1 MILFNDEIKKDIPDY
16 MLASK
21 QFRDFLNQ
29 KEPKL
34 IRLLASRRGDPS
46 DVITYADLRDAIET
60 GELSE
65 DTMQMLRDEYSKWIT
80 RKLLPAWEAAIN
92 EAQKEL
98 KEKRYKE
105 WAYNPF
111 ETAAHDWMQERSAE
125 LVVDITEQQRSAL
138 RAVVQ
143 RAVLI
148 THSSP
153 DALAQVIRPMV
164 GLYPQQMTANL
175 NYYQNAL
182 EKLQESNPYAS
193 LESMERKARHMAQM
207 YAEKQHRYRAQ
218 MIARTELSFAYNH
231 GEWIASKQAVKD
243 GMLKPTTKKKW
254 VSARDDRVCSYCEA
268 MDDITINMDDEFQGY
283 KKSVPCPPMHPHCR
297 CVLIYVEE

>member
-29 KEPKL
+29 KESKL

-46 DVITYADLRDAIET
+46 DVITYADLREAIES

-65 DTMQMLRDEYSKWIT
+65 DTMQTLRNEYSKWIT
-80 RKLLPAWEAAIN
+80 RKLWPAWEAAIN
-92 EAQKEL
+92 ESQKEL
-98 KEKRYKE
+98 KEKRYKNFT
-105 WAYNPF
+105 YNPF
-111 ETAAHDWMQERSAE
+111 ETAAHEWMQERAAE
-125 LVVDITEQQRSAL
+125 LVVDITEQQISAL

-182 EKLQESNPYAS
+182 EKLQEGNPYAS
-193 LESMERKARHMAQM
+193 LESMEKKTRHMAQM

-231 GEWIASKQAVKD
+231 GEWIATKQAVKD

-268 MDDITINMDDEFQGY
+268 IDGVTINMDDEFQGY

-297 CVLIYVEE
+297 CVLVYLEE